1 MKFTL
6 ILRPLMRQAI
16 CSFYSG
22 AREAPEEREERG
34 EIERARFL
42 GTSPDTVNIHSTLNS
57 AKCILQDLSY

>member
-1 MKFTL
+1 
-6 ILRPLMRQAI
+6 MRQAI